1 MRTAIDRSFL
11 SRALSALSAPNA
23 VHDRFYGGD
32 PAGRQPA
39 HTCYVGAQ
47 HFTADTATAW
57 GATARQWLARYAPD
71 ATALGELLEIP
82 APLRGPVYDAT
93 LAKLTREPV
102 EDLRIDFE
110 DGYGWRPDAEEDAH
124 ALAAA
129 DHVAA
134 ARQAGALPPAVGLRI
149 KPMTEAGKAR
159 GLRTLDL
166 FLSRLC
172 EGGGEGGGLPDHLLI
187 TLPKVT
193 VPEQIAVFVAVLDHL
208 EEQLGLPEG
217 RLRFELM
224 VETTEALVD
233 PSGRCPLPSFV
244 RAARGRLSTA
254 CIGTYDLTASA
265 GVAAAHQG
273 MGHPVC
279 EHARRT
285 MAAALSGTGVALC
298 DGSTHVL
305 PTGPDPADVHA
316 AWRLSWMHVR
326 HSLHSGFY
334 QGWDLHPGQLPI
346 RFAANAAFY
355 LDALPTT
362 LARLSTMVRASQG
375 AVEGAIQ
382 DDAATAQALHAF
394 TRRAVVGGWLPLQAA
409 CEQTGLLPEELAMPR
424 YRDVLASRAEEL

>member
-11 SRALSALSAPNA
+11 ARALSALSAPNA
-23 VHDRFYGGD
+23 VHDRFYPGE

-47 HFTADTATAW
+47 HFTADTVAAW
-57 GATARQWLARYAPD
+57 GATARQWLDRYTPEPS
-71 ATALGELLEIP
+71 ALGELLGIP
-82 APLRGPVYDAT
+82 EDLRDAVYAAT
-93 LAKLTREPV
+93 VDKLAREPV

-110 DGYGWRPDAEEDAH
+110 DGYGWRPDAEEDTH

-134 ARQAGALPPAVGLRI
+134 ARAQGTLSPAVGLRI

-166 FLSRLC
+166 FLSRLAD
-172 EGGGEGGGLPDHLLI
+172 GPGGLPDHLLI

-193 VPEQIAVFVAVLDHL
+193 LPEQIAVFVAVLDHL

-224 VETTEALVD
+224 VETTEALID
-233 PSGRCPLPSFV
+233 ASGRCPLPSFV

-285 MAAALSGTGVALC
+285 MAAALGGTGVALC
-298 DGSTHVL
+298 DGSTHIL
-305 PTGPDPADVHA
+305 PTGPDAASVHA
-316 AWRLSWMHVR
+316 AWRLSWLHVR
-326 HSLHSGFY
+326 HSLHSAYY

-355 LDALPTT
+355 LEALPTT
-362 LARLSTMVRASQG
+362 LARLSTLVQASQG
-375 AVEGAIQ
+375 AVDGAVQ
-382 DDAATAQALHAF
+382 DDAATAQALLAF
-394 TRRAVVGGWLPLQAA
+394 TRRAVVGGWISLDEA
-409 CEQTGLLPEELAMPR
+409 CTRTGLSAVELALPR
-424 YRDVLASRAEEL
+424 FRDILAARAGD